1 MAKVRSMA
9 TDAGRTKGGMPVW
22 LKAVIGVAVV
32 AAVIAAYSILPVAEW
47 IEMFRAWVEAV
58 GPVGW
63 VVFALFYAFAVLA
76 LVPGSFIT
84 LAAGLA
90 FGLWGFPV
98 VVVGATLGAGMAFL
112 AGRYL
117 VRARVRSTIEERPKL
132 RAIDSAIG
140 EEGWKIVALMRFS
153 PLVPFSLQNWVFGA
167 TSVGFWPYL
176 LASFFGIMPGTLLY
190 VWIGSLGGAAAGGE
204 DASTLKYVFFGVGIL
219 ATLIVT
225 VLVGRKANA
234 KLKEHGV
241 ADDGAGS

>member
-1 MAKVRSMA
+1 MQAMTGSA
-9 TDAGRTKGGMPVW
+9 DQAAGGMPVW
-22 LKAVIGVAVV
+22 LKAAIG
-32 AAVIAAYSILPVAEW
+32 IAAIVGVVFAYSVLPVAEW
-47 IEMFRAWVEAV
+47 IEAFRSWVEAV
-58 GPVGW
+58 GPIGW

-117 VRARVRSTIEERPKL
+117 VRERVRGTIEQRPKL
-132 RAIDSAIG
+132 RAIDGAIG

-176 LASFFGIMPGTLLY
+176 VSTFFGIMPGTLLY
-190 VWIGSLGGAAAGGE
+190 VWIGSLGGAAAE
-204 DASTLKYVFFGVGIL
+204 ADDASTLKYVFFAVGIL
-219 ATLIVT
+219 ATLVVT

-241 ADDGAGS
+241 ADEGDAG

>member
-1 MAKVRSMA
+1 MQAMAGNAGRAEGGMA
-9 TDAGRTKGGMPVW
+9 TWMKV
-22 LKAVIGVAVV
+22 VIGIGVV
-32 AAVIAAYSILPVAEW
+32 IGVIAAYSALPVAEW

-117 VRARVRSTIEERPKL
+117 VRERVRSTIESRPKL
-132 RAIDSAIG
+132 RAVDAAIG

-176 LASFFGIMPGTLLY
+176 ISTFLGIMPGTLLY

-204 DASTLKYVFFGVGIL
+204 EASTLKYVFFGVGIL
-219 ATLIVT
+219 ATLVVT
-225 VLVGRKANA
+225 LIVGRKANA

-241 ADDGAGS
+241 ADDSGKTVS